1 MRKPRV
7 VFAFVEAG
15 MGHIMP
21 MQAIYDVFV
30 KKYGDKCE
38 VIKTYFFQ
46 DKQNPDMR
54 HVEEEFIKEVKLH
67 NKRRG
72 RGSFHFALLGMF
84 GTRISL
90 KYVMEKRYSG
100 GFKPSIDYIQ
110 ELNPDLIF
118 NTHFSTLYYSCH
130 AREKKLI
137 DSYIAA
143 YCPDPRLGK
152 QWDTRVDLI
161 GISSKLGKIEAEK
174 RRFIKGKI
182 VEVPFLIRPQVEE
195 FDKGRRYYRK
205 ELGIPEENFTILLAD
220 GAYGAGKL
228 RDTVYGLLKLRH
240 NVTILAVCGKNEKLY
255 NEFLSLKVP
264 PNITFVPYGFTDK
277 MLMLSACCDIFIGK
291 AGASNLAEPCYF
303 GAPQIINFTATP
315 LEKWIAKYYTKYVR
329 SAVLI
334 RNINK
339 VVKTVEE
346 WIEDGSK
353 MMSLKKACM
362 AQHRTD
368 GPEMLA
374 DILWEKLMEKLYS
387 RKKAFIFT
395 ERLSKV

>member
-21 MQAIYDVFV
+21 MQAIYEVFV

-38 VIKTYFFQ
+38 VIKSYFFQ
-46 DKQNPDMR
+46 DTGNPDMK

-67 NKRRG
+67 NRKRG
-72 RGSFHFALLGMF
+72 RGSFHFALLDLF
-84 GTRISL
+84 GTRICL
-90 KYVMEKRYSG
+90 KYLMEKRYAV
-100 GFKPSIDYIQ
+100 GFKPSVEYIQ

-118 NTHFSTLYYSCH
+118 NTHFSTLYYSCY
-130 AREKKLI
+130 AREKGLI

-143 YCPDPRLGK
+143 YCPDPRIGK

-174 RRFIKGKI
+174 RRFAKGQV

-195 FDKGRRYYRK
+195 YDKGRRHYRRQ
-205 ELGIPEENFTILLAD
+205 LGIPEDNFTILLAD

-228 RDTVYGLLKLRH
+228 RDTVYGLLKLKH
-240 NVTILAVCGKNEKLY
+240 NVTILAVCGKNGKLCE
-255 NEFLSLKVP
+255 EFLSLKVP
-264 PNITFVPYGFTDK
+264 SNITFMPFGFTDK
-277 MLMLSACCDIFIGK
+277 MLLLSACCDIFIGK

-334 RNINK
+334 RNIDK
-339 VVKTVEE
+339 VVRTVEQ
-346 WIEDGSK
+346 WIEDGSR
-353 MMSLKKACM
+353 MNSLKEACM
-362 AQHRTD
+362 TQHRTD

-374 DILWEKLMEKLYS
+374 DILWKKLTEKVYS
-387 RKKAFIFT
+387 AKKNFIFAK
-395 ERLSKV
+395 RLSKI